1 MALDKSAG
9 SDSERRL
16 TPIEELPVPKDLM
29 PDFGS
34 EALLQLAGADGDD
47 AENADLAM
55 IYLTQGE
62 T

>member
-1 MALDKSAG
+1 
-9 SDSERRL
+9 
-16 TPIEELPVPKDLM
+16 M